1 MGVTVL
7 YVLIVLLILV
17 SLWLIIRKA
26 GRLGVSQIIPIWN
39 VIEWVRISGKPLWWV
54 VLILLIPI
62 VNIVMLIIV
71 WIAICKAFGKSG
83 AWVLGIIFLPFIFLP
98 LLAFGDAKYSKPAGA

>member
-62 VNIVMLIIV
+62 VNIVI
-71 WIAICKAFGKSG
+71 
-83 AWVLGIIFLPFIFLP
+83 
-98 LLAFGDAKYSKPAGA
+98 

>member
-1 MGVTVL
+1 MGKDIRQTA
-7 YVLIVLLILV
+7 LV
-17 SLWLIIRKA
+17 GCSYPPDTNCEYRD
-26 GRLGVSQIIPIWN
+26 
-39 VIEWVRISGKPLWWV
+39 
-54 VLILLIPI
+54 
-62 VNIVMLIIV
+62 LIIV